1 MVLIDAFICFYDH
14 VLPID
19 INEFRLYFSDSS
31 EDYRSGGGS
40 YEGAKYGQRPLP
52 DEAPYT
58 AYIGNLP
65 SGIVQGDIELIFK
78 SMPVSNRDFRDKV
91 TVFN

>member
-1 MVLIDAFICFYDH
+1 MVLVDAFICLYAH

-19 INEFRLYFSDSS
+19 FNEFRLYFSCSS
-31 EDYRSGGGS
+31 EDYRSGGS
-40 YEGAKYGQRPLP
+40 YEGTKYGQRPLP

-65 SGIVQGDIELIFK
+65 SGVVQGDIELIFK
-78 SMPVSNRDFRDKV
+78 SMPVSNIEI
-91 TVFN
+91 